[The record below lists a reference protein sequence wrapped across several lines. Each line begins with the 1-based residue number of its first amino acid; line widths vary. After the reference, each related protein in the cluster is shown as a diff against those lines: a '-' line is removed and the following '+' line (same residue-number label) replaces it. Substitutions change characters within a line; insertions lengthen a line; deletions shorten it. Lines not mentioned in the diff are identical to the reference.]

1 MKFIDEAKVFIKS
14 GDGGDGCLSFRREKY
29 IEFGGPDGGNGG
41 RGGNIYVQGVKGL
54 NTLVDF
60 RFQKHF
66 RAKKGVHGAGRKRN
80 GAAGKDIV
88 LKLPLG
94 TQIYE
99 DDELIEDIV
108 SIKKILLFEG
118 GKGGLGNTNFKSSTN
133 RAPRKITLGEKGYE
147 ADVVFKLKLI
157 ADTGLIG
164 LPNAVKSSFM
174 KKLTAAKTKV
184 GDYPFT
190 TIVPKLGVMRKGD
203 SEKIIADIPGLI
215 EGAHTGTGLGF
226 QFLRH
231 IERCTS
237 IIHILDV
244 AEENVVSNYKTI
256 RNELKSYN
264 VDLKNKPEIVV
275 LNKSDLLENEDIKKV
290 KKSLM
295 KITKNKVYIISTIT
309 NEGIDELKQVILRMG
324 L

>member
-41 RGGNIYVQGVKGL
+41 RGGNIYIQGVKGL

-60 RFQKHF
+60 RCQKHL

-80 GAAGKDIV
+80 GAAGKDII

-108 SIKKILLFEG
+108 STKKILLFEG

-164 LPNAVKSSFM
+164 LPNAGKSSFM

-203 SEKIIADIPGLI
+203 NEKIIADIPGLI

-275 LNKSDLLENEDIKKV
+275 LNKSDLLENEDINKV

-309 NEGIDELKQVILRMG
+309 NDGIDELKEVILRMG

>member
-1 MKFIDEAKVFIKS
+1 
-14 GDGGDGCLSFRREKY
+14 
-29 IEFGGPDGGNGG
+29 
-41 RGGNIYVQGVKGL
+41 
-54 NTLVDF
+54 
-60 RFQKHF
+60 
-66 RAKKGVHGAGRKRN
+66 
-80 GAAGKDIV
+80 
-88 LKLPLG
+88 
-94 TQIYE
+94 
-99 DDELIEDIV
+99 
-108 SIKKILLFEG
+108 
-118 GKGGLGNTNFKSSTN
+118 
-133 RAPRKITLGEKGYE
+133 
-147 ADVVFKLKLI
+147 
-157 ADTGLIG
+157 
-164 LPNAVKSSFM
+164 M

-244 AEENVVSNYKTI
+244 AEKNVVSNYKTI

-295 KITKNKVYIISTIT
+295 KITKNKIYIISTIT
-309 NEGIDELKQVILRMG
+309 NDGIDELKEVILRMG

>member
-80 GAAGKDIV
+80 GAAGKDII

-108 SIKKILLFEG
+108 STKKILLFEG

-164 LPNAVKSSFM
+164 LPNAGKSSFM

-203 SEKIIADIPGLI
+203 NEKIIADIPGLI

-275 LNKSDLLENEDIKKV
+275 LNKSDLLENEDINKV